1 MPENSQRNEEFQESA
16 QDKQVS
22 PRDWRR
28 VTFRLSNE
36 VAFENIVADRWDS
49 GAQKPA
55 GLQDMLG
62 RFSVPEDDVERLRKE
77 PYTFSAPVS
86 HIVAIGHYYD
96 THISESALQLSQLT
110 LEEYKAE
117 CAKPD
122 AMEWGLDHIIRLQS
136 LRVSIEDGGDH
147 SGAFIWRDRLDYE
160 SAAIYGGDLGEF
172 HLRVIV
178 DSKTMLALLQSLRT
192 PDHRITLTLQLKGSY
207 KSEDFWNRDLFFWL
221 EDGTSQRDIYGE
233 IELTN
238 IRIGSHG
245 GVSEEAWILPATSSI
260 PQTQKE
266 LAEWKKQVKKYYR
279 LEHLKKYWWAYLLAA
294 LFAQDAIR
302 QLLSGLSWK

>member
-1 MPENSQRNEEFQESA
+1 MSDNSQRNEEFQESA
-16 QDKQVS
+16 QDKQMT
-22 PRDWRR
+22 PQDWRR

-49 GAQKPA
+49 RAQKPA
-55 GLQDMLG
+55 GLEGMLG
-62 RFSVPEDDVERLRKE
+62 RVSVAEDDIERLRKE
-77 PYTFSAPVS
+77 PYTFTAPVS
-86 HIVAIGHYYD
+86 HIVATGHYYD
-96 THISESALQLSQLT
+96 THISECALQLSQLT

-117 CAKPD
+117 CAKPGN
-122 AMEWGLDHIIRLQS
+122 MEWGLDQLIRLQS
-136 LRVSIEDGGDH
+136 LRVSIEDGEDH

-160 SAAIYGGDLGEF
+160 SAAEYGGDGDLGGF

-192 PDHRITLTLQLKGSY
+192 PDHEITLTLQLKGRY
-207 KSEDFWNRDLFFWL
+207 ESENLWYRGSFFFWL
-221 EDGTSQRDIYGE
+221 EDGTSQRDIYGD

-245 GVSEEAWILPATSSI
+245 GVSEEAFILPAMSSI
-260 PQTQKE
+260 SQTQTE
-266 LAEWKKQVKKYYR
+266 LAEWRKQAKIYYR
-279 LEHLKKYWWAYLLAA
+279 REHLKKYWWAYLLAA

-302 QLLSGLSWK
+302 QLLSGL